1 MDLCN
6 FSFPF
11 ESWYPYNRHDS
22 LVQAIENLEQMQ
34 IEVVF
39 QFFLIHVAMLL
50 TNLFIVLTQCRGPSY
65 VYTVL
70 EKFSQLLYQQL
81 SNMLV
86 SFCGVQ

>member
-39 QFFLIHVAMLL
+39 QFFLIHVAML
-50 TNLFIVLTQCRGPSY
+50 
-65 VYTVL
+65 
-70 EKFSQLLYQQL
+70 
-81 SNMLV
+81 
-86 SFCGVQ
+86 